1 MREIRKVESFFYL
14 KKTNSFCTRFARLK
28 FKDNIEFKLQVNN
41 LRLHKVRLSKSQ
53 VNIKLKRQVTGRRLH
68 ETSFTGLRLSL

>member
-14 KKTNSFCTRFARLK
+14 KKTSICTRFARLK

-41 LRLHKVRLSKSQ
+41 LRLHKVRFSKSQ

-68 ETSFTGLRLSL
+68 ETSFTSLRLSL